1 MKMPLIFA
9 ALVFAAA
16 AGAQPRPDLIARIHF
31 AGADQISADTNS
43 IAFTNLFCSTEAR
56 ALASQTLDKLSRAPG
71 EWFKSKLPSGAGDG
85 AAQLRPLLDDLL
97 KSEWVF
103 EMRDTT
109 NGSPE
114 YALAIRLNKERSQ
127 LWDKNLLA
135 VLEFWLGREDV
146 ITAISSSQW
155 QWQRNEPPNLLR
167 FTNGGEWIVI
177 DCGQDKLSLREEIL
191 EPFLKTR
198 MVVAK
203 TNWLT
208 ADLNWPR
215 LAQILPVLAEFDF
228 PKIQMQAVGRGGNL
242 QLTGQLALAQPLPPL
257 EKWRLPASSIRQPL
271 VSFTAARGVAPW
283 LARQPWMRP
292 FEIQPPPD
300 QLFIWAMARIP
311 FETFAAEPVPDAKAA
326 LAQLNQRLSADNN
339 SPGQFNSLFKFT
351 MTNNEISWRGLP
363 FITPFVQA
371 VREPAGDFLVGGFF
385 PNAGQTRPLPPE
397 LSAAMNSPNLV
408 YYHWEVTG
416 ERLKELPQ
424 LSQLLL
430 VLTRHEQVKVPSAAA
445 NWLDRI
451 EPSLGSSV
459 TEVTQTAPDE
469 LAFKRTAPGGLT
481 AIELLA
487 LVDWLEAPQFPAFD
501 LRLPPPR
508 VRPGQKPFNP
518 LSTPPATPAPANP

>member
-1 MKMPLIFA
+1 
-9 ALVFAAA
+9 
-16 AGAQPRPDLIARIHF
+16 
-31 AGADQISADTNS
+31 
-43 IAFTNLFCSTEAR
+43 
-56 ALASQTLDKLSRAPG
+56 
-71 EWFKSKLPSGAGDG
+71 
-85 AAQLRPLLDDLL
+85 
-97 KSEWVF
+97 
-103 EMRDTT
+103 
-109 NGSPE
+109 
-114 YALAIRLNKERSQ
+114 
-127 LWDKNLLA
+127 
-135 VLEFWLGREDV
+135 
-146 ITAISSSQW
+146 
-155 QWQRNEPPNLLR
+155 
-167 FTNGGEWIVI
+167 
-177 DCGQDKLSLREEIL
+177 
-191 EPFLKTR
+191 
-198 MVVAK
+198 
-203 TNWLT
+203 
-208 ADLNWPR
+208 
-215 LAQILPVLAEFDF
+215 
-228 PKIQMQAVGRGGNL
+228 MQAVGRGGNL

-363 FITPFVQA
+363 FITPSVQA